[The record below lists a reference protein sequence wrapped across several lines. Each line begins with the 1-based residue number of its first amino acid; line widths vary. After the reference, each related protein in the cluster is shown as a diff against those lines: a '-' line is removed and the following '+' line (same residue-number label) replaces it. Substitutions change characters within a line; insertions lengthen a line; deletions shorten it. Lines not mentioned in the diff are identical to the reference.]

1 MNTLLFSMNA
11 ILPIILLIFLGYCLK
26 KGNVLDEDW
35 FRKGN
40 RLVFRL
46 LLPCLLFYNVYN
58 IRSFAEIN
66 WSVVLYCE
74 LVILALFLIGILTV
88 SVAIP
93 DARQK
98 GVIVQSLF
106 RSNFAIIGL
115 PLAESLGGAQG
126 VGVAAVL
133 SAFSIPTFNI
143 LAVLS
148 LTVFLDANG
157 EKKAGLK
164 TTLKKIAKN
173 PLILGVV
180 CGLFCLVLRALLP
193 AAKDGTPVFSLSGN
207 LPFVYS
213 AISSLAK
220 AASPLALII
229 LGGLFDFSAVKHMLR
244 EIVIGTLGRVLLAPI
259 LGIGLAVVL
268 SHTGIL
274 PLDQS
279 VYPALL
285 ALFGSPVATSSAIMA
300 QEMENDGTLAGQLV
314 VWTSIASIFTLFVF
328 IFVLRSLAIL

>member
-1 MNTLLFSMNA
+1 MDTLLFSVNA
-11 ILPIILLIFLGYCLK
+11 ILPVILLIFIGYILK
-26 KGNVLDEDW
+26 KLDFLDEDW
-35 FRKGN
+35 FKKGN

-58 IRSFAEIN
+58 IQSFAEIN
-66 WSVVLYCE
+66 WSVVVYSE
-74 LVILALFLIGILTV
+74 FVVLVLFFLGLLV
-88 SVAIP
+88 VKAAIP

-98 GVIVQSLF
+98 GVIVQCLF

-115 PLAESLGGAQG
+115 PLTESLGGTQG

-148 LTVFLDANG
+148 LTMFLDTES

-180 CGLFCLVLRALLP
+180 CGLSCLVLRALLP

-207 LPFVYS
+207 LPFVYNV
-213 AISSLAK
+213 ISNLAK

-229 LGGLFDFSAVKHMLR
+229 LGGLFDFSAVKNKLC
-244 EIVIGTLGRVLLAPI
+244 EIIIGTLGRVLLAPA
-259 LGIGLAVVL
+259 LGIGLAVFL
-268 SHTGIL
+268 SHIGIL
-274 PLDQS
+274 TFDQS

-300 QEMENDGTLAGQLV
+300 LEMENDETLAGQLV
-314 VWTSIASIFTLFVF
+314 VWTSIASMFTLFAF
-328 IFVLRSLAIL
+328 IFVLRSFAIL